1 MENLKNSTEDNY
13 LKISKQENTQV
24 KIPNQIYQPI
34 HSNEISLSN
43 IDSSYNSSNKPA
55 FHYFIPWKRAEAD
68 PSLVKRGTEIHA
80 NPLPPTITHEELYG
94 IFKSYGE
101 IIDLR
106 IIPRKDKGNCFAF
119 IRFMEQS
126 SVDRALG
133 DTCFIQVIK
142 ITEYKII

>member
-1 MENLKNSTEDNY
+1 MDRSKNLSENKNSNFPKKESY
-13 LKISKQENTQV
+13 QV
-24 KIPNQIYQPI
+24 KIPPQFQNNTNA
-34 HSNEISLSN
+34 HNEISLSN
-43 IDSSYNSSNKPA
+43 IESSINSSSKPS

-68 PSLVKRGTEIHA
+68 PSLVRRGTEIHV

-106 IIPRKDKGNCFAF
+106 VIPRKDKGNCFAF

-126 SVDRALG
+126 SVDRVLK
-133 DTCFIQVIK
+133 DTCFIQVQI
-142 ITEYKII
+142 